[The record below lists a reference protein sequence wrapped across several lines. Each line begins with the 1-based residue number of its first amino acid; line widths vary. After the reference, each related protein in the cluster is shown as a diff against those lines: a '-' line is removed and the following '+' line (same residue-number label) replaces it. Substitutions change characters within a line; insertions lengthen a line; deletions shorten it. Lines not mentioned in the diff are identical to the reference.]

1 MVSGE
6 NEMRTFEWIGR
17 VICKDC
23 GVDHSIREVSLDGI
37 SFFLCLDC
45 ALETEERI
53 SKEDI
58 ES

>member
-1 MVSGE
+1 
-6 NEMRTFEWIGR
+6 MRKFEWIGR

-23 GVDHSIREVSLDGI
+23 GVDHSIREVSLDDI

-53 SKEDI
+53 NKEVD
-58 ES
+58 E

>member
-1 MVSGE
+1 
-6 NEMRTFEWIGR
+6 MRKFEWIGR
-17 VICKDC
+17 VTCKDC
-23 GVDHSIREVSLDGI
+23 GVDHSIREVSLDDI

-53 SKEDI
+53 NEEDI